1 MRNVDIIC
9 SSTFTIIVA
18 ERLCMCNYNEHSYLV
33 IYRPN
38 LQLISTIQEIR
49 LGHNLQSLSITAVT
63 QLGQI
68 GETQENCPSS
78 NLVEKDAKTYDKLSS
93 EP

>member
-1 MRNVDIIC
+1 
-9 SSTFTIIVA
+9 
-18 ERLCMCNYNEHSYLV
+18 MCNYNEHSYLV

-63 QLGQI
+63 QLAEI
-68 GETQENCPSS
+68 GENTRKF
-78 NLVEKDAKTYDKLSS
+78 LVL
-93 EP
+93 

>member
-1 MRNVDIIC
+1 MRNVDIIY

-68 GETQENCPSS
+68 GEHKKIVH
-78 NLVEKDAKTYDKLSS
+78 LVVEKDAKTYNKLSS

>member
-1 MRNVDIIC
+1 
-9 SSTFTIIVA
+9 
-18 ERLCMCNYNEHSYLV
+18 MCNYNEHSYLV

-63 QLGQI
+63 QSSARLGK
-68 GETQENCPSS
+68 TQENC
-78 NLVEKDAKTYDKLSS
+78 
-93 EP
+93 

>member
-1 MRNVDIIC
+1 
-9 SSTFTIIVA
+9 
-18 ERLCMCNYNEHSYLV
+18 MCNYNEHSYLV

-63 QLGQI
+63 QLGEI
-68 GETQENCPSS
+68 GETQENCPY
-78 NLVEKDAKTYDKLSS
+78 NLVEKVAKSYDKLS
-93 EP
+93 

>member
-1 MRNVDIIC
+1 
-9 SSTFTIIVA
+9 
-18 ERLCMCNYNEHSYLV
+18 MCNYNEHSYLV

-63 QLGQI
+63 QLSQI
-68 GETQENCPSS
+68 GETQDHKKI
-78 NLVEKDAKTYDKLSS
+78 VHIVVKDA
-93 EP
+93 

>member
-1 MRNVDIIC
+1 
-9 SSTFTIIVA
+9 
-18 ERLCMCNYNEHSYLV
+18 MCNYNEHSYLV

-63 QLGQI
+63 QLPQI
-68 GETQENCPSS
+68 GENTR
-78 NLVEKDAKTYDKLSS
+78 KLSI
-93 EP
+93 

>member
-1 MRNVDIIC
+1 
-9 SSTFTIIVA
+9 
-18 ERLCMCNYNEHSYLV
+18 MCNYNEHSYLV

-63 QLGQI
+63 QLADI
-68 GETQENCPSS
+68 GETQENCSAVKRSIGSTIGFHNHGEGP
-78 NLVEKDAKTYDKLSS
+78 Y
-93 EP
+93 

>member
-1 MRNVDIIC
+1 MYVDIIY